1 MKNISKLCLG
11 LSVVF
16 ACLVSACTEK
26 EELVPVEVT
35 FTAPVDLDMSALD
48 SCESIIGSF
57 ELTSN
62 ADWSLNSDKMWVK
75 LSLERDGW
83 YFNDLRGGK
92 GVHTVYIK
100 VTNDAR
106 DFNEA
111 QATVTLEADGNTQN
125 VVTITR
131 KGIEHSFE
139 LFSGDGE
146 QIDIIEIGT
155 EATTWVKPVA
165 NFECALLSCPEW
177 VSEPEA
183 FEDGYTLNVAQAFIP
198 YEKEGTVT
206 FGNKDGSKVF
216 EVPVVYTG
224 MDSTEIKIDSEYTP
238 WNWKVSLD
246 GKTFVQETLAASG
259 ENVETIV
266 ENALTFSVTCFNYD
280 YKMVPLQVENG
291 KLELM
296 DANESWIF
304 ASQSEDDLSKLSVSV
319 DSLLSGSRKGYLF
332 ALPVVLY
339 DNFIDSLEVSSD
351 VDTFVDSNINYVVT
365 EIEQRDLT
373 GSDGFIITE
382 ADGSTVPCAV
392 EEEHYERLCSEFT
405 ITDLMACNLVPGK
418 SYTINSRLTAEDWG
432 GSIAIVELVSG
443 NSYKSHFLSTWGSP
457 KSVVGDDGTYSFT
470 IKVPE
475 SLKEKEMVIM
485 RLYNTGNINIK
496 ALVIRPVTQ

>member
-1 MKNISKLCLG
+1 M
-11 LSVVF
+11 
-16 ACLVSACTEK
+16 
-26 EELVPVEVT
+26 
-35 FTAPVDLDMSALD
+35 
-48 SCESIIGSF
+48 
-57 ELTSN
+57 
-62 ADWSLNSDKMWVK
+62 
-75 LSLERDGW
+75 
-83 YFNDLRGGK
+83 
-92 GVHTVYIK
+92 
-100 VTNDAR
+100 
-106 DFNEA
+106 
-111 QATVTLEADGNTQN
+111 
-125 VVTITR
+125 
-131 KGIEHSFE
+131 
-139 LFSGDGE
+139 
-146 QIDIIEIGT
+146 
-155 EATTWVKPVA
+155 
-165 NFECALLSCPEW
+165 
-177 VSEPEA
+177 
-183 FEDGYTLNVAQAFIP
+183 NVAQAFIP
-198 YEKEGTVT
+198 YVKEGTVT
-206 FGNKDGSKVF
+206 FGNKDRSKVF
-216 EVPVVYTG
+216 EVPVAYLG
-224 MDSTEIKIDSEYTP
+224 MDANVINISGEHTP

-392 EEEHYERLCSEFT
+392 EEEHYERFCSEFT

-443 NSYKSHFLSTWGSP
+443 NNYKSHFLSTWGSP

>member
-1 MKNISKLCLG
+1 VSKSVATIERKGEEHEFAL
-11 LSVVF
+11 LSR
-16 ACLVSACTEK
+16 EG
-26 EELVPVEVT
+26 E
-35 FTAPVDLDMSALD
+35 ALD
-48 SCESIIGSF
+48 RIEMG
-57 ELTSN
+57 TD
-62 ADWSLNSDKMWVK
+62 ATAWV
-75 LSLERDGW
+75 
-83 YFNDLRGGK
+83 
-92 GVHTVYIK
+92 
-100 VTNDAR
+100 A
-106 DFNEA
+106 
-111 QATVTLEADGNTQN
+111 
-125 VVTITR
+125 
-131 KGIEHSFE
+131 
-139 LFSGDGE
+139 
-146 QIDIIEIGT
+146 
-155 EATTWVKPVA
+155 PVA
-165 NFECALLSCPEW
+165 NFDCSILDCPVWLAAPVAL
-177 VSEPEA
+177 
-183 FEDGYTLNVAQAFIP
+183 DGGFTLNVATAYVPF
-198 YEKEGTVT
+198 EKEGTVI
-206 FGNKDGSKVF
+206 FGNVDRSVVY
-216 EVPVVYTG
+216 EVPVAYVG
-224 MDSTEIKIDSEYTP
+224 MEPTLMSIEGDYTP
-238 WNWKVSLD
+238 WGWKVSPD
-246 GKTFVQETLAASG
+246 GKTFIQESLSASG

-392 EEEHYERLCSEFT
+392 EEEHYEWLCSEFT
-405 ITDLMACNLVPGK
+405 ITDLTTCNLVPGK

-443 NSYKSHFLSTWGSP
+443 NYKSHFLSTWGSP

-496 ALVIRPVTQ
+496 ALVIRPVTK